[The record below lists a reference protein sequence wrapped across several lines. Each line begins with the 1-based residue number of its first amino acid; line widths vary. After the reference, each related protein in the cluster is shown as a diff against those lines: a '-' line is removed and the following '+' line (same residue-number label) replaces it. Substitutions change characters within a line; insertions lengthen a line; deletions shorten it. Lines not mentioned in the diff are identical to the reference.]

1 MTPTDRSALAAPL
14 LIASRTRALLILAT
28 PILAMLALQGLAPG
42 SASAQEPAAPEA
54 SGAAAEAPPA
64 QAGKPKAA
72 AKPKPVPKPVP
83 KPAPKPKPV
92 AKPDPKPEPKAEPTP
107 KAAAKPA
114 PEPAPVPVAPP
125 AGLNAAM
132 PSPVCGAQAARY
144 EGDKGFALW
153 VTRKGRAEIE
163 NPLRPLTPEVSEV
176 LQVTIAGKAATAYGP
191 DLRALRRGPAPGA
204 LEAQV
209 GAPIRWEA
217 ALPALPDPITIVSE
231 AGETLARLGFRECTE
246 APPVKAAPEAKG
258 KEPKGKEARAAR
270 RTGEA
275 GAPAGKPAAKA
286 VPKAPPG
293 FSLPQGAI
301 GE

>member
-1 MTPTDRSALAAPL
+1 MPK
-14 LIASRTRALLILAT
+14 
-28 PILAMLALQGLAPG
+28 
-42 SASAQEPAAPEA
+42 PA
-54 SGAAAEAPPA
+54 
-64 QAGKPKAA
+64 
-72 AKPKPVPKPVP
+72 PKPVN

-92 AKPDPKPEPKAEPTP
+92 PKAEPKPETP
-107 KAAAKPA
+107 KAAARPA

-286 VPKAPPG
+286 APKAPPG

>member
-14 LIASRTRALLILAT
+14 LIASRTRAMLILAT
-28 PILAMLALQGLAPG
+28 PILAMLALPGLAPG

-54 SGAAAEAPPA
+54 SEPAAEAPPA
-64 QAGKPKAA
+64 QAGKSKAA
-72 AKPKPVPKPVP
+72 AKPKPVPKPAN

-92 AKPDPKPEPKAEPTP
+92 PKAEPKPETP
-107 KAAAKPA
+107 KAASKPA
-114 PEPAPVPVAPP
+114 PEPAPVPAAPP

-163 NPLRPLTPEVSEV
+163 NPLRPLTPEVTEI

-286 VPKAPPG
+286 APKAPPG